1 MNRVAL
7 SLILVFNSFALSA
20 CSGYRTAAIPASP
33 NSEVPTESD
42 AAELKRGVQA
52 RVHLQ
57 NGEVH
62 EGEVVAITDTHV
74 TLGLPSNHGFV
85 ETAYAFDEIERCE
98 VQSLEG
104 AQKAVGI
111 GMIVVAV
118 ACVAAI
124 GALVWAF
131 QDYEAGS

>member
-1 MNRVAL
+1 MRRFAL
-7 SLILVFNSFALSA
+7 SLILVFNSFALAA
-20 CSGYRTAAIPASP
+20 CSGYTTAAIPTSP
-33 NSEVPTESD
+33 DSEVPTEPN
-42 AAELKRGVQA
+42 APELKRGVQA

-57 NGEVH
+57 TGEVH
-62 EGEVVAITDTHV
+62 EGEIVAVSDTHV
-74 TLGLPSNHGFV
+74 TLGVPSNHGFV

-104 AQKAVGI
+104 AQKVLGI

-131 QDYEAGS
+131 HDYEGGS